1 MFLGHCVKT
10 PEGVERK
17 IFIELILFLNVFY
30 KNVKRKNY
38 NNVENIKE
46 NDTYLNM
53 INPLLDSIEEG
64 RRSEAKFQDYDEMK
78 ENEQRQK
85 IQELTTP
92 ENFWWKF
99 FLIILF
105 GIACLVGIYLYYRFK

>member
-1 MFLGHCVKT
+1 MF
-10 PEGVERK
+10 
-17 IFIELILFLNVFY
+17 FIRMS
-30 KNVKRKNY
+30 KRKNY

-64 RRSEAKFQDYDEMK
+64 RESEEAKFQDYDEVM
-78 ENEQRQK
+78 ENKQRQK
-85 IQELTTP
+85 IQELTAP

-99 FLIILF
+99 VLIILF